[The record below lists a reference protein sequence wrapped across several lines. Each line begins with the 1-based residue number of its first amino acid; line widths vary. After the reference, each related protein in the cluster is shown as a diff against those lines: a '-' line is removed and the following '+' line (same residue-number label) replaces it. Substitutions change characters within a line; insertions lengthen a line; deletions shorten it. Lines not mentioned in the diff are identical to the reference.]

1 MSAKEELFRKLSEG
15 GENAEQ
21 VSVEPREDEGT
32 VQVQL
37 EGTELEL
44 DPDEARSLSADL
56 TQDAKEEGWYHTGQ
70 TKDLVEEI
78 ADSADRVE

>member
-1 MSAKEELFRKLSEG
+1 MSAKEELVQKLSEG

-32 VQVQL
+32 VQVEL

-56 TQDAKEEGWYHTGQ
+56 TADAKEEGWYHTGQ

-78 ADSADRVE
+78 AASADQVE

>member
-21 VSVEPREDEGT
+21 VSVEADESSGT
-32 VQVQL
+32 VQVEL
-37 EGTELEL
+37 TGTSVEL
-44 DPDEARSLSADL
+44 DPDEARSFSADL
-56 TQDAKEEGWYHTGQ
+56 TADAKEEGWYHAGQ